1 MDSFKNYFSQFT
13 VQQKVLIAFLVLT
26 FCVAMNYVSRNM
38 GGGGI
43 QLPYNNFTWIFASAF
58 ILISFTFA
66 AFNKVVN
73 YSKGL
78 LFYAAIV
85 LLLLLPLL
93 YTNRLFLDV
102 EMLRFAGLGAGVLFF
117 FSLYQSQGK
126 SLKHVLLKILFLST
140 LIQSAWGVLQ
150 FYFILESNVLFYR
163 ADIGRPYGVFQQVND
178 FTSFLAVGS
187 MLAIYY
193 AFTFKNE
200 LSGKKFALLLFIV
213 FVNFHL
219 GILADA
225 DAALAVAT
233 SSVILYLVYLAA
245 STKQLKM
252 SVAFLVAMLIGV
264 LIPKDWV
271 DIRKQSASTD
281 YSVEVQKSVSDEPL
295 LSDSTSIESLP
306 QKAPVS
312 KDAVGRKVGLLGT
325 RATIYPVVLDMI
337 QQNPWLGYGVGSF
350 TKQYLLAQG
359 AFLLENPSAP
369 AEFNLNHPHNEI
381 LYWVVE
387 LGAFAIIPFIF
398 LLLGWFYG
406 TRKGV
411 IEARIL
417 LLALPLVLHSMVELP
432 FYHTAIHFLA
442 FLLILFCADKSKV
455 RSFQLPKFNWLVVA
469 PGLLFGFIQIQIFL
483 LSTMHALQ
491 MFLAFNQTERQ
502 EIKLLTGVNNPAAFK
517 HRFEFE
523 LFQWQLQRGLREGR
537 IAKQELLN
545 YIYWAFSVT
554 QYAPLQSTYENFVD
568 ALAIYG
574 NKDAA
579 LKYAEEG
586 RLMYPDSDKL
596 KRRVEG
602 FKSGK

>member
-1 MDSFKNYFSQFT
+1 MDSIKSYFSQLT
-13 VQQKVLIAFLVLT
+13 VQQKVLTAFLVLT

-43 QLPYNNFTWIFASAF
+43 QLPYNNFTWVFASTF
-58 ILISFTFA
+58 ILISFIFA
-66 AFNKVVN
+66 AFNRVIN
-73 YSKGL
+73 YSVGFL
-78 LFYAAIV
+78 SYLGIV

-102 EMLRFAGLGAGVLFF
+102 EVLRFAGLGAGILFF
-117 FSLYQSQGK
+117 LSLYQNKGN
-126 SLKHVLLKILFLST
+126 SLSHILLKILFVST
-140 LIQSAWGVLQ
+140 LIQSAWGILQ

-163 ADIGRPYGVFQQVND
+163 ADLGRPYGVFQQVND

-193 AFTFKNE
+193 AFSSKE
-200 LSGKKFALLLFIV
+200 KLSNKKLVSLALIV
-213 FVNFHL
+213 FANFHL
-219 GILADA
+219 GVLADA
-225 DAALAVAT
+225 DAALAVAVV
-233 SSVILYLVYLAA
+233 SVVLYLVYFIV
-245 STKQLKM
+245 STKQFKL
-252 SVAFLVAMLIGV
+252 SLTFLAVMLIGI
-264 LIPKDWV
+264 LIPRDWV
-271 DIRKQSASTD
+271 DFRNSST
-281 YSVEVQKSVSDEPL
+281 SDEVTIDAQKGMIDGQT
-295 LSDSTSIESLP
+295 LSNSTSIDSQSKNIPTSAEP
-306 QKAPVS
+306 IERKAG
-312 KDAVGRKVGLLGT
+312 ALGT
-325 RATIYPVVLDMI
+325 RATIYPVVFGMI

-359 AFLLENPSAP
+359 AFLLENPNAP
-369 AEFNLNHPHNEI
+369 AEFNLNHPHNEV

-387 LGAFAIIPFIF
+387 LGAFVMIPFV
-398 LLLGWFYG
+398 LLLFVWFYG
-406 TRKGV
+406 VRKGV
-411 IEARIL
+411 IEAKVL

-432 FYHTAIHFLA
+432 FYHTAVHFLA
-442 FLLILFCADKSKV
+442 FLLILFCADRSKV

-469 PGLLFGFIQIQIFL
+469 PGLLFAFIQIQIFL

-523 LFQWQLQRGLREGR
+523 LFQWQLQKGLREGR

-579 LKYAEEG
+579 LKYAKEG
-586 RLMYPDSDKL
+586 WLMYPNSDKL
-596 KRRVEG
+596 RRRVEG
-602 FKSGK
+602 LKNGK